1 MRIYINERPKHREDC
16 PFFDPYKWLCTLPY
30 SPETYSCTEQEDGV
44 EWCPYL
50 ISLKEVLNR

>member
-1 MRIYINERPKHREDC
+1 MRIYIDERPKHREDC

-44 EWCPYL
+44 DWCPYL
-50 ISLKEVLNR
+50 ISLKEVLS